1 MLLQINNDFEHLKR
15 INPTLYTT
23 YLLHIRLIDNQLIN
37 VLRTLT

>member
-23 YLLHIRLIDNQLIN
+23 YLLYVCTIEN
-37 VLRTLT
+37 